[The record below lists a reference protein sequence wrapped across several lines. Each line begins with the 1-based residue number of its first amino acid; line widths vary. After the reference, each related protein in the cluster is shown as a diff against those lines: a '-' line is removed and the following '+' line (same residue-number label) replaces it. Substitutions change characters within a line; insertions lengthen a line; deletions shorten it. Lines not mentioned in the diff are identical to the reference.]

1 MKKDNDKNKYVAAI
15 LQRHYIDNNKYLYTF
30 HHLETGSY
38 DEQLHCFIDRNG
50 NEYAHMS
57 DDSLFYSE
65 IPYSYD
71 SIIEKKQLHEFFG
84 QDMPLSQCI
93 SLYEDILKDTICF
106 SCKTKD
112 GRIGRVTINLNQF
125 ESIINGQIPPEI
137 QNMQNITNTNSS
149 QDIDSE
155 TSLDNLI
162 LNIIDGTYTIDEL
175 KKLRESAQTNYG
187 NLENLLDTLNLQI
200 EASEKGESFVKLK
213 NEKKQKEL
221 EETFENVKDDKKKEG
236 ISEDKKDDE
245 ICIFTDRID
254 LIKILNAIKKTLIAQ
269 DDPARMVITE
279 IARKEQEPKLKERG
293 ILLTG
298 QTGVGKTKL
307 MSLIAKNLDR
317 PFYKID
323 ATKLTVPGYVGTDI
337 EEELWKLYVNC
348 GKDLN
353 KAEHA
358 IIFIDEIDKKGS
370 DKNSDI
376 SGKGVLNTLLPF
388 FEGTEYDACESVKT
402 STQKVKINTSNMTI
416 ILGGAFQSMYDNLKG
431 KKEIG
436 FKLESPNEQEK
447 NVEEKKAETEDFEKA
462 GIPKEFVGRIDV
474 IKLNDMDVNSIKRV
488 IKESDESAL
497 HMQEKIFKQL
507 GVKLT
512 SSEEFL
518 NKIASEAVRRKT
530 GARGLNTVIEA
541 ATREAYF
548 DVYTKPDEYS
558 EVILTEE
565 TAEDP
570 KKYILKPKNNVEKM

>member
-15 LQRHYIDNNKYLYTF
+15 LQRHYISNNQYLYTF

-38 DEQLHCFIDRNG
+38 DNQLHCFIDRNG

-57 DDSLFYSE
+57 DESLFYSE

-71 SIIEKKQLHEFFG
+71 NIIEKKQLHEFFG

-93 SLYEDILKDTICF
+93 PLYEDLLRDIVYF

-112 GRIGRVTINLNQF
+112 GRIGCVAINLDQF
-125 ESIINGQIPPEI
+125 ESLINGQMPPEI
-137 QNMQNITNTNSS
+137 QNMQNVTSTNPS
-149 QDIDSE
+149 QDIDPE
-155 TSLDNLI
+155 ASLDNLI
-162 LNIIDGTYTIDEL
+162 LNIIDEIYTIDEL
-175 KKLRESAQTNYG
+175 KKIRESAQTNYG
-187 NLENLLDTLNLQI
+187 NLERLLDTLNLQI

-221 EETFENVKDDKKKEG
+221 EETFKDVKEEKA

-245 ICIFTDRID
+245 VCIFTDRID
-254 LIKILNAIKKTLIAQ
+254 LIKILNTIKKTLIAQ
-269 DDPARMVITE
+269 DDPARIVITE

-293 ILLTG
+293 LLLTG

-317 PFYKID
+317 PFHKID

-337 EEELWKLYVNC
+337 EEELWKLYVEC

-436 FKLESPNEQEK
+436 FKLESSDEQEK
-447 NVEEKKAETEDFEKA
+447 NSEDKKAEIEDFEKA
-462 GIPKEFVGRIDV
+462 GIPKEFVGRVDV

-497 HMQEKIFKQL
+497 HIQEKIFKQL

-512 SSEEFL
+512 SKEEFL
-518 NKIASEAVRRKT
+518 DKIASEAVRRKT
-530 GARGLNTVIEA
+530 GARGLNTVIED

-548 DVYTKPDEYS
+548 NVYTKPDEYS
-558 EVILTEE
+558 EVILTKE
-565 TAEDP
+565 TADNP

>member
-15 LQRHYIDNNKYLYTF
+15 LQRHYISNNQYLYTF

-38 DEQLHCFIDRNG
+38 DNQLHCFIDRNG

-57 DDSLFYSE
+57 DESLFYSE

-71 SIIEKKQLHEFFG
+71 NIIEKKQLHEFFG

-93 SLYEDILKDTICF
+93 PLYEDLLRDIVYF

-112 GRIGRVTINLNQF
+112 GRIGCVAINLDQF
-125 ESIINGQIPPEI
+125 ESLINGQMPPEI
-137 QNMQNITNTNSS
+137 QNMQNVTSTTSS
-149 QDIDSE
+149 QDIDPE
-155 TSLDNLI
+155 ASLDNLI
-162 LNIIDGTYTIDEL
+162 LNIIDGIYTIDEL
-175 KKLRESAQTNYG
+175 KKIRESAQTNYG
-187 NLENLLDTLNLQI
+187 NLERLLDTLNLQI

-221 EETFENVKDDKKKEG
+221 EETFKDVKEEKA

-245 ICIFTDRID
+245 VCIFTDRID
-254 LIKILNAIKKTLIAQ
+254 LIKILNTIKKTLIAQ
-269 DDPARMVITE
+269 DDPARIVITE

-293 ILLTG
+293 LLLTG

-317 PFYKID
+317 PFHKID
-323 ATKLTVPGYVGTDI
+323 ATKLTVSGYVGTDI
-337 EEELWKLYVNC
+337 EEELWKLYVEC

-436 FKLESPNEQEK
+436 FKLESSDEQEK
-447 NVEEKKAETEDFEKA
+447 NSEDKKAEIEDFEKA
-462 GIPKEFVGRIDV
+462 GIPKEFVGRVDV

-497 HMQEKIFKQL
+497 HIQEKIFKQL

-512 SSEEFL
+512 STEEFL
-518 NKIASEAVRRKT
+518 DKIASEAVRRKT
-530 GARGLNTVIEA
+530 GARGLNTVIED

-548 DVYTKPDEYS
+548 NVYTKPDEYS
-558 EVILTEE
+558 EVILTKE
-565 TAEDP
+565 TADNP

>member
-15 LQRHYIDNNKYLYTF
+15 LQRHYISNNQYLYTF

-38 DEQLHCFIDRNG
+38 DNQLHCFIDRNG

-57 DDSLFYSE
+57 DESLFYSE

-71 SIIEKKQLHEFFG
+71 NIIEKKQLHEFFG

-93 SLYEDILKDTICF
+93 PLYEDLLRDIVYF

-112 GRIGRVTINLNQF
+112 GRIGCVAINLDQF
-125 ESIINGQIPPEI
+125 ESLINGQMPPEI
-137 QNMQNITNTNSS
+137 QNMQNVTSTTSS
-149 QDIDSE
+149 QDIDPE
-155 TSLDNLI
+155 ASLDNLI
-162 LNIIDGTYTIDEL
+162 LNIIDGIYTIDEL
-175 KKLRESAQTNYG
+175 KKIRESAQTNYG
-187 NLENLLDTLNLQI
+187 NLERLLDTLNLQI

-221 EETFENVKDDKKKEG
+221 EETFKDVKEEKA

-245 ICIFTDRID
+245 VCIFTDRID
-254 LIKILNAIKKTLIAQ
+254 LIKILNTIKKTLIAQ
-269 DDPARMVITE
+269 DDPARIVITE

-293 ILLTG
+293 LLLTG

-317 PFYKID
+317 PFHKID

-337 EEELWKLYVNC
+337 EEELWKLYVEC

-436 FKLESPNEQEK
+436 FKLESSDEQEK
-447 NVEEKKAETEDFEKA
+447 NSEDKKAEIEDFEKA
-462 GIPKEFVGRIDV
+462 GIPKEFVGRVDV

-497 HMQEKIFKQL
+497 HIQEKIFKQL

-512 SSEEFL
+512 STEEFL
-518 NKIASEAVRRKT
+518 DKIASEAVRRKT
-530 GARGLNTVIEA
+530 GARGLNTVIED

-548 DVYTKPDEYS
+548 NVYTKPDEYS
-558 EVILTEE
+558 EVILTKE
-565 TAEDP
+565 TADNP

>member
-57 DDSLFYSE
+57 DESLFYSE

-93 SLYEDILKDTICF
+93 SLYEDILKDIACF

-112 GRIGRVTINLNQF
+112 GRIGRVAINLNQF
-125 ESIINGQIPPEI
+125 ESLINGQMPPEI
-137 QNMQNITNTNSS
+137 QNMQNVTSTTSS
-149 QDIDSE
+149 QDVDPE
-155 TSLDNLI
+155 ASLDNLI

-221 EETFENVKDDKKKEG
+221 EETFEDVKDDKKKEG

-462 GIPKEFVGRIDV
+462 GIPKEFVG
-474 IKLNDMDVNSIKRV
+474 
-488 IKESDESAL
+488 
-497 HMQEKIFKQL
+497 
-507 GVKLT
+507 
-512 SSEEFL
+512 
-518 NKIASEAVRRKT
+518 
-530 GARGLNTVIEA
+530 
-541 ATREAYF
+541 
-548 DVYTKPDEYS
+548 
-558 EVILTEE
+558 
-565 TAEDP
+565 
-570 KKYILKPKNNVEKM
+570 

>member
-1 MKKDNDKNKYVAAI
+1 M
-15 LQRHYIDNNKYLYTF
+15 
-30 HHLETGSY
+30 
-38 DEQLHCFIDRNG
+38 
-50 NEYAHMS
+50 
-57 DDSLFYSE
+57 
-65 IPYSYD
+65 
-71 SIIEKKQLHEFFG
+71 
-84 QDMPLSQCI
+84 
-93 SLYEDILKDTICF
+93 
-106 SCKTKD
+106 
-112 GRIGRVTINLNQF
+112 
-125 ESIINGQIPPEI
+125 
-137 QNMQNITNTNSS
+137 
-149 QDIDSE
+149 
-155 TSLDNLI
+155 
-162 LNIIDGTYTIDEL
+162 

>member
-15 LQRHYIDNNKYLYTF
+15 LQRHYISNNQYLYTF

-38 DEQLHCFIDRNG
+38 DNQLHCFIDRNG

-57 DDSLFYSE
+57 DESLFYSE

-71 SIIEKKQLHEFFG
+71 NIIEKKQLHEFFG

-93 SLYEDILKDTICF
+93 PLYEDLLRDIVYF

-112 GRIGRVTINLNQF
+112 GRIGCVAINLDQF
-125 ESIINGQIPPEI
+125 ESLINGQMPPEI
-137 QNMQNITNTNSS
+137 QNMQNVTSTNPS
-149 QDIDSE
+149 QDIDPE
-155 TSLDNLI
+155 ASLDNLI
-162 LNIIDGTYTIDEL
+162 LNIIDGIYTIDEL
-175 KKLRESAQTNYG
+175 KKIRESAQTNYG
-187 NLENLLDTLNLQI
+187 NLERLLDTLNLQI

-221 EETFENVKDDKKKEG
+221 EETFKDVKEEKA

-245 ICIFTDRID
+245 GCIFTDRID
-254 LIKILNAIKKTLIAQ
+254 LIKILNTIKKTLIAQ
-269 DDPARMVITE
+269 DDPARIVITE

-293 ILLTG
+293 LLLTG

-317 PFYKID
+317 PFHKID

-337 EEELWKLYVNC
+337 EEELWKLYVEC

-436 FKLESPNEQEK
+436 FKLESSDEQEK
-447 NVEEKKAETEDFEKA
+447 NSEDKKAEIEDFEKA
-462 GIPKEFVGRIDV
+462 GIPKEFVGRVDV

-497 HMQEKIFKQL
+497 HIQEKIFKQL

-512 SSEEFL
+512 STEEFL
-518 NKIASEAVRRKT
+518 DKIASEAVRRKT
-530 GARGLNTVIEA
+530 GARGLNTVIED

-548 DVYTKPDEYS
+548 NVYTKPDEYS
-558 EVILTEE
+558 EVILTKE
-565 TAEDP
+565 TADNP

>member
-15 LQRHYIDNNKYLYTF
+15 LQRHYIGNNQYLYTF

-38 DEQLHCFIDRNG
+38 DNQLHCFIDRNG

-57 DDSLFYSE
+57 DESLFYSE

-71 SIIEKKQLHEFFG
+71 NIIEKKQLHEFFG

-93 SLYEDILKDTICF
+93 PLYEDLLRDVVYF

-112 GRIGRVTINLNQF
+112 GRIGCVAINLDQF
-125 ESIINGQIPPEI
+125 ESLINGQMPPEI
-137 QNMQNITNTNSS
+137 QNMQNVTSTNQS
-149 QDIDSE
+149 QDIDPE
-155 TSLDNLI
+155 ASLDNLI
-162 LNIIDGTYTIDEL
+162 LNIIDGIYTIDEL
-175 KKLRESAQTNYG
+175 KKIRESAQTNYG
-187 NLENLLDTLNLQI
+187 NLERLLDTLNLQI

-221 EETFENVKDDKKKEG
+221 EETFKDVKEEKEKA

-245 ICIFTDRID
+245 VCIFTDRID
-254 LIKILNAIKKTLIAQ
+254 LIKILNTIKKTLIAQ
-269 DDPARMVITE
+269 DDPARIVITE

-293 ILLTG
+293 LLLTG

-317 PFYKID
+317 PFHKID

-337 EEELWKLYVNC
+337 EEELWKLYVKC

-370 DKNSDI
+370 DNNSDI

-436 FKLESPNEQEK
+436 FKLESSHEQGK
-447 NVEEKKAETEDFEKA
+447 NSEDKKAEIEDFEKA
-462 GIPKEFVGRIDV
+462 GIPKEFVGRVDV

-497 HMQEKIFKQL
+497 HIQEKIFKQL

-512 SSEEFL
+512 STEEFL
-518 NKIASEAVRRKT
+518 DKIASEAVRRKT
-530 GARGLNTVIEA
+530 GARGLNTVIED

-548 DVYTKPDEYS
+548 NVYTKPDEYS
-558 EVILTEE
+558 EVILTKE
-565 TAEDP
+565 TADNP

>member
-15 LQRHYIDNNKYLYTF
+15 LQRHYIGNNQYLYTF

-38 DEQLHCFIDRNG
+38 DNQLHCFIDRNG

-57 DDSLFYSE
+57 DESLFYSE

-93 SLYEDILKDTICF
+93 PLYEDLLRDIVYF

-112 GRIGRVTINLNQF
+112 GRIGCVAINLDQF
-125 ESIINGQIPPEI
+125 ESLINGQMPPEI
-137 QNMQNITNTNSS
+137 QNMQNITGTNTS
-149 QDIDSE
+149 QDIDPE
-155 TSLDNLI
+155 ASLDNLI
-162 LNIIDGTYTIDEL
+162 LNIIDGIYTIDEL
-175 KKLRESAQTNYG
+175 KKIRVSAQTNYG
-187 NLENLLDTLNLQI
+187 NLERLLDTLNLQI

-221 EETFENVKDDKKKEG
+221 EETFKDVKEEKA

-245 ICIFTDRID
+245 VCIFTDRID
-254 LIKILNAIKKTLIAQ
+254 LIKILNTIKKTLIAQ
-269 DDPARMVITE
+269 DDPARIVITE

-293 ILLTG
+293 LLLTG

-317 PFYKID
+317 PFHKID

-337 EEELWKLYVNC
+337 EEELWKLYVEC

-436 FKLESPNEQEK
+436 FKLDSSDEQEK
-447 NVEEKKAETEDFEKA
+447 NSEDKKAEIEDFEKA
-462 GIPKEFVGRIDV
+462 GIPKEFVGRVDV

-497 HMQEKIFKQL
+497 HIQEKIFKQL

-512 SSEEFL
+512 STEEFL
-518 NKIASEAVRRKT
+518 DKIASEAVRRKT
-530 GARGLNTVIEA
+530 GARGLNTVIED

-548 DVYTKPDEYS
+548 NVYTKPDEYS
-558 EVILTEE
+558 EVILTKE
-565 TAEDP
+565 TADNP

>member
-57 DDSLFYSE
+57 DESLFYSE

-71 SIIEKKQLHEFFG
+71 SIIEKKQLHDFFG

-93 SLYEDILKDTICF
+93 SLYEDILKNIACF

-125 ESIINGQIPPEI
+125 ESLINGQMPPEI
-137 QNMQNITNTNSS
+137 QNMQNVTSTTSS
-149 QDIDSE
+149 QDVDPE
-155 TSLDNLI
+155 ASLDNLI

-221 EETFENVKDDKKKEG
+221 EETFEDVKEEQKE
-236 ISEDKKDDE
+236 ETKVENKNH
-245 ICIFTDRID
+245 ID
-254 LIKILNAIKKTLIAQ
+254 LVKLLNEIKKTLIAQ
-269 DDPARMVITE
+269 DEPARRVITE
-279 IARKEQEPKLKERG
+279 IARKEQNPELKNRG

-298 QTGVGKTKL
+298 STGVGKTKL

-323 ATKLTVPGYVGTDI
+323 ATKLTIPGYVGTDI
-337 EEELWKLYVNC
+337 EEELWNLYVKC
-348 GKDLN
+348 GKDVE

-358 IIFIDEIDKKGS
+358 VIFLDEIDKKGS
-370 DKNSDI
+370 DNKSDV
-376 SGKGVLNTLLPF
+376 SGRGVLNILLPF
-388 FEGTEYDACESVKT
+388 IEGTEYDACASVKT
-402 STQKVKINTSNMTI
+402 ATQKVKINTSNMII
-416 ILGGAFQSMYDNLKG
+416 ILGGAFQDVYDNLK
-431 KKEIG
+431 KKNGIG
-436 FKLESPNEQEK
+436 FGATQDEQK
-447 NVEEKKAETEDFEKA
+447 PQATTKDFVKKA
-462 GIPKEFVGRIDV
+462 GIPDEFLGRVTIV
-474 IKLNDMDVNSIKRV
+474 KLNDMDANSIKR
-488 IKESDESAL
+488 ILKESDESAL
-497 HMQEKIFKQL
+497 HIQEKLFKEL

-512 SSEEFL
+512 STEEFL
-518 NKIASEAVRRKT
+518 DKIAMEAVERKT
-530 GARGLNTVIEA
+530 GARGLNNVVDD
-541 ATREAYF
+541 ATWEAYNE
-548 DVYTKPDEYS
+548 VYTHPNEYS
-558 EVILTEE
+558 EVILTKD
-565 TAEDP
+565 TADNP
-570 KKYILKPKNNVEKM
+570 KKYILKK

>member
-57 DDSLFYSE
+57 DESLFYSE

-93 SLYEDILKDTICF
+93 SLYEDILKDIACF

-125 ESIINGQIPPEI
+125 ESLINGQIPPEI
-137 QNMQNITNTNSS
+137 QNMQNVTSTTPS
-149 QDIDSE
+149 QDIDPE
-155 TSLDNLI
+155 ASLDNLI

-175 KKLRESAQTNYG
+175 KRIRESAQTNYG

-221 EETFENVKDDKKKEG
+221 EETFEDVKEEQKE
-236 ISEDKKDDE
+236 ETKVENKNH
-245 ICIFTDRID
+245 ID
-254 LIKILNAIKKTLIAQ
+254 LVKLLNEIKKTLIAQ
-269 DDPARMVITE
+269 DEPARRVITE
-279 IARKEQEPKLKERG
+279 IARKEQNPELKNRG

-298 QTGVGKTKL
+298 STGVGKTKL

-323 ATKLTVPGYVGTDI
+323 ATKLTIPGYVGTDI
-337 EEELWKLYVNC
+337 EEELWNLYVKC
-348 GKDLN
+348 GKDVE

-358 IIFIDEIDKKGS
+358 VIFLDEIDKKGS
-370 DKNSDI
+370 DNKSDV
-376 SGKGVLNTLLPF
+376 SGRGVLNILLPF
-388 FEGTEYDACESVKT
+388 IEGTEYDACASVKT
-402 STQKVKINTSNMTI
+402 ATQKVKINTSNMII
-416 ILGGAFQSMYDNLKG
+416 ILGGAFQDVYDNLK
-431 KKEIG
+431 KKNGIG
-436 FKLESPNEQEK
+436 FGATQDEQK
-447 NVEEKKAETEDFEKA
+447 PQATTKDFVKKA
-462 GIPKEFVGRIDV
+462 GIPDEFMGRVAIV
-474 IKLNDMDVNSIKRV
+474 KLNDMDANSIKR
-488 IKESDESAL
+488 ILKESDESAL
-497 HMQEKIFKQL
+497 HIQEKLFKEL

-512 SSEEFL
+512 STEEFL
-518 NKIASEAVRRKT
+518 DKIAIEAVERKT
-530 GARGLNTVIEA
+530 GARGLNNVVDD
-541 ATREAYF
+541 ATWEAYNE
-548 DVYTKPDEYS
+548 VYTHPNEYS
-558 EVILTEE
+558 EVILTKD
-565 TAEDP
+565 TADNP
-570 KKYILKPKNNVEKM
+570 KKYILKK

>member
-57 DDSLFYSE
+57 DESLFYSE

-93 SLYEDILKDTICF
+93 SLYEDILKDIACF

-125 ESIINGQIPPEI
+125 ESLINGQIPPEI
-137 QNMQNITNTNSS
+137 QNMQNVTSTTPS
-149 QDIDSE
+149 QDIDPE
-155 TSLDNLI
+155 ASLDNLI

-175 KKLRESAQTNYG
+175 KRIRESAQTNYG

-221 EETFENVKDDKKKEG
+221 EETFEDVKEEQKE
-236 ISEDKKDDE
+236 ETKVENKNH
-245 ICIFTDRID
+245 ID
-254 LIKILNAIKKTLIAQ
+254 LVKLLNEIKKTLIAQ
-269 DDPARMVITE
+269 DEPARRVITE
-279 IARKEQEPKLKERG
+279 IARKEQNPELKNRG
-293 ILLTG
+293 ILLTVS
-298 QTGVGKTKL
+298 TGVGKTKL

-323 ATKLTVPGYVGTDI
+323 ATKLTIPGYVGTDI
-337 EEELWKLYVNC
+337 EEELWNLYVKC
-348 GKDLN
+348 GKDVE

-358 IIFIDEIDKKGS
+358 VIFLDEIDKKGS
-370 DKNSDI
+370 DNKSDV
-376 SGKGVLNTLLPF
+376 SGRGVLNILLPF
-388 FEGTEYDACESVKT
+388 IEGTEYDACASVKT
-402 STQKVKINTSNMTI
+402 ATQKVKINTSNMII
-416 ILGGAFQSMYDNLKG
+416 ILGGAFQDVYDNLK
-431 KKEIG
+431 KKNGIG
-436 FKLESPNEQEK
+436 FGATQDEQK
-447 NVEEKKAETEDFEKA
+447 PQATTKDFVKKA
-462 GIPKEFVGRIDV
+462 GIPDEFMGRVTIV
-474 IKLNDMDVNSIKRV
+474 KLNDMDANSIKR
-488 IKESDESAL
+488 ILKESDESAL
-497 HMQEKIFKQL
+497 HIQEKLFKEL

-512 SSEEFL
+512 STEEFL
-518 NKIASEAVRRKT
+518 DKIAMEAVERKT
-530 GARGLNTVIEA
+530 GARGLNNVVDD
-541 ATREAYF
+541 ATWEAYNE
-548 DVYTKPDEYS
+548 VYTHPNEYS
-558 EVILTEE
+558 EVILTKD
-565 TAEDP
+565 TADNP
-570 KKYILKPKNNVEKM
+570 KKYILKK

>member
-57 DDSLFYSE
+57 DESLFYSE

-84 QDMPLSQCI
+84 QDMSLSQCI
-93 SLYEDILKDTICF
+93 SLYEDILKDIACF

-125 ESIINGQIPPEI
+125 ESLINGQIPPEI
-137 QNMQNITNTNSS
+137 QNMQNVTSTTPS
-149 QDIDSE
+149 QDIDPE
-155 TSLDNLI
+155 ASLDNLI

-175 KKLRESAQTNYG
+175 KRIRESAQTNYG

-221 EETFENVKDDKKKEG
+221 EETFEDVKEEQKE
-236 ISEDKKDDE
+236 ETKVENKNH
-245 ICIFTDRID
+245 ID
-254 LIKILNAIKKTLIAQ
+254 LVKLLNEIKKTLIAQ
-269 DDPARMVITE
+269 DEPARRVITE
-279 IARKEQEPKLKERG
+279 IARKEQNPELKNRG

-298 QTGVGKTKL
+298 STGVGKTKL

-323 ATKLTVPGYVGTDI
+323 ATKLTIPGYVGTDI
-337 EEELWKLYVNC
+337 EEELWNLYVKC
-348 GKDLN
+348 GKDVE

-358 IIFIDEIDKKGS
+358 VIFLDEIDKKGS
-370 DKNSDI
+370 DNKSDV
-376 SGKGVLNTLLPF
+376 SGRGVLNILLPF
-388 FEGTEYDACESVKT
+388 IEGTEYDACASVKT
-402 STQKVKINTSNMTI
+402 ATQKVKINTSNMII
-416 ILGGAFQSMYDNLKG
+416 ILGGAFQDVYDNLK
-431 KKEIG
+431 KKNGIG
-436 FKLESPNEQEK
+436 FGATQDEQK
-447 NVEEKKAETEDFEKA
+447 PQATTKDFVKKA
-462 GIPKEFVGRIDV
+462 GIPDEFMGRVTIV
-474 IKLNDMDVNSIKRV
+474 KLNDMDANSIKR
-488 IKESDESAL
+488 ILKESDESAL
-497 HMQEKIFKQL
+497 HIQEKLFKEL

-512 SSEEFL
+512 STEEFL
-518 NKIASEAVRRKT
+518 DKIAMEAVERKT
-530 GARGLNTVIEA
+530 GARGLNNVVDD
-541 ATREAYF
+541 ATWEAYNE
-548 DVYTKPDEYS
+548 VYTHPNEYS
-558 EVILTEE
+558 EVILTKD
-565 TAEDP
+565 TADNP
-570 KKYILKPKNNVEKM
+570 KKYILKK

>member
-15 LQRHYIDNNKYLYTF
+15 LQRHYISNNQYLYTF

-38 DEQLHCFIDRNG
+38 DNQLHCFIDRNG

-57 DDSLFYSE
+57 DESLFYSE

-71 SIIEKKQLHEFFG
+71 NIIEKKQLHEFFG

-93 SLYEDILKDTICF
+93 PLYEDLLRDIVYF

-112 GRIGRVTINLNQF
+112 GRIGCVAINLDQF
-125 ESIINGQIPPEI
+125 ESLINGQMPPEI
-137 QNMQNITNTNSS
+137 QNMQNVTSTNPS
-149 QDIDSE
+149 QDIDPE
-155 TSLDNLI
+155 ASLDNLI
-162 LNIIDGTYTIDEL
+162 LNIIDGIYTIDEL
-175 KKLRESAQTNYG
+175 KKIRESAQTNYG
-187 NLENLLDTLNLQI
+187 NLERLLDTLNLQI

-221 EETFENVKDDKKKEG
+221 EETFKDVKEEKA

-245 ICIFTDRID
+245 VCIFTDRID
-254 LIKILNAIKKTLIAQ
+254 LIKILNTIKKTLIAQ
-269 DDPARMVITE
+269 DDPARIVITE

-293 ILLTG
+293 LLLTG

-317 PFYKID
+317 PFHKID

-337 EEELWKLYVNC
+337 EEELWKLYVEC

-436 FKLESPNEQEK
+436 FKLESSDEQEK
-447 NVEEKKAETEDFEKA
+447 NSEDKKAEIEDFEKA
-462 GIPKEFVGRIDV
+462 GIPKEFVGRVDV

-497 HMQEKIFKQL
+497 HIQEKIFKQL

-512 SSEEFL
+512 STEEFL
-518 NKIASEAVRRKT
+518 DKIASEAVRRKT
-530 GARGLNTVIEA
+530 GARGLNTVIED

-548 DVYTKPDEYS
+548 NVYTKPDEYS
-558 EVILTEE
+558 EVILTKE
-565 TAEDP
+565 TADNP

>member
-57 DDSLFYSE
+57 DESLFYSE

-93 SLYEDILKDTICF
+93 SLYEELLKDTICF

-125 ESIINGQIPPEI
+125 ESLINGQIPPEI
-137 QNMQNITNTNSS
+137 QNMQNITDTNYS

-162 LNIIDGTYTIDEL
+162 LNIIDGTYTIEEL

-221 EETFENVKDDKKKEG
+221 EETFEVVKEEQKE
-236 ISEDKKDDE
+236 ENKVENKNH
-245 ICIFTDRID
+245 ID
-254 LIKILNAIKKTLIAQ
+254 LVKLLNEIKKTLIAQ
-269 DDPARMVITE
+269 DEPARRVITE
-279 IARKEQEPKLKERG
+279 IARKEQNPELKNRG

-298 QTGVGKTKL
+298 STGVGKTKL

-337 EEELWKLYVNC
+337 EEELWNLYVKC
-348 GKDLN
+348 GKDVE

-358 IIFIDEIDKKGS
+358 VIFLDEIDKKGS
-370 DKNSDI
+370 DNKSDI
-376 SGKGVLNTLLPF
+376 SGRGVLNILLPF
-388 FEGTEYDACESVKT
+388 IEGTEYDACASVKAA
-402 STQKVKINTSNMTI
+402 TQRVKINTSNMI
-416 ILGGAFQSMYDNLKG
+416 VILGGAFQDVYDNLK
-431 KKEIG
+431 KKNGIG
-436 FKLESPNEQEK
+436 FGATQDEQK
-447 NVEEKKAETEDFEKA
+447 PQATTKDFVKKA
-462 GIPKEFVGRIDV
+462 GIPDEFMGRVTIV
-474 IKLNDMDVNSIKRV
+474 KLNDMDANSIKR
-488 IKESDESAL
+488 ILKESDESAL
-497 HMQEKIFKQL
+497 HIQEKLFKEL

-512 SSEEFL
+512 STEEFL
-518 NKIASEAVRRKT
+518 DKIAMEAVERKT
-530 GARGLNTVIEA
+530 GARGLNNVVDD
-541 ATREAYF
+541 ATWEAYNE
-548 DVYTKPDEYS
+548 VYTHPNEYS
-558 EVILTEE
+558 EVILTKD
-565 TAEDP
+565 TADNP
-570 KKYILKPKNNVEKM
+570 KKYILKK

>member
-57 DDSLFYSE
+57 DESLFYSE

-93 SLYEDILKDTICF
+93 SLYEDILKDIACF

-125 ESIINGQIPPEI
+125 ESLINGQIPPEI
-137 QNMQNITNTNSS
+137 QNMQNVTSTTPS
-149 QDIDSE
+149 QDIDPE
-155 TSLDNLI
+155 ASLDNLI

-175 KKLRESAQTNYG
+175 KRIRESAQTNYG

-221 EETFENVKDDKKKEG
+221 EETFEDVKEEQKE
-236 ISEDKKDDE
+236 ETKVENKNH
-245 ICIFTDRID
+245 ID
-254 LIKILNAIKKTLIAQ
+254 LVKLLNEIKKTLIAQ
-269 DDPARMVITE
+269 DEPARRVITE
-279 IARKEQEPKLKERG
+279 IARKEQNPELKNRG

-298 QTGVGKTKL
+298 STGVGKTKL

-323 ATKLTVPGYVGTDI
+323 ATKLTIPGYVGTDI
-337 EEELWKLYVNC
+337 EEELWNLYVKC
-348 GKDLN
+348 GKDVE

-358 IIFIDEIDKKGS
+358 VIFLDEIDKKGS
-370 DKNSDI
+370 DNKSDV
-376 SGKGVLNTLLPF
+376 SGRGVLNILLPF
-388 FEGTEYDACESVKT
+388 IEGTEYDACASVKT
-402 STQKVKINTSNMTI
+402 ATQKVKINTSNMI
-416 ILGGAFQSMYDNLKG
+416 IIFGGAFQDVYDNLK
-431 KKEIG
+431 KKNGIG
-436 FKLESPNEQEK
+436 FGATQDEQK
-447 NVEEKKAETEDFEKA
+447 PQATTKDFVKKA
-462 GIPKEFVGRIDV
+462 GIPDEFMGRVTIV
-474 IKLNDMDVNSIKRV
+474 KLNDMDANSIKR
-488 IKESDESAL
+488 ILKESDESAL
-497 HMQEKIFKQL
+497 HIQEKLFKEL

-512 SSEEFL
+512 STEEFL
-518 NKIASEAVRRKT
+518 DKIAMEAVERKT
-530 GARGLNTVIEA
+530 GARGLNNVVDD
-541 ATREAYF
+541 ATWEAYNE
-548 DVYTKPDEYS
+548 VYTHPNEYS
-558 EVILTEE
+558 EVILTKD
-565 TAEDP
+565 TADNP
-570 KKYILKPKNNVEKM
+570 KKYILKK

>member
-15 LQRHYIDNNKYLYTF
+15 LQRHYVDNNKYLYTF

-57 DDSLFYSE
+57 DESLFYSE

-71 SIIEKKQLHEFFG
+71 SIIEKKQLHDFFG

-93 SLYEDILKDTICF
+93 SLYEDILKDIACF

-125 ESIINGQIPPEI
+125 ESLINGQMPPEI
-137 QNMQNITNTNSS
+137 QNMQNVTSTTSS
-149 QDIDSE
+149 QDVDPE
-155 TSLDNLI
+155 ASLDNLI

-221 EETFENVKDDKKKEG
+221 EETFEVVKEEQKE
-236 ISEDKKDDE
+236 ENKVENKNH
-245 ICIFTDRID
+245 ID
-254 LIKILNAIKKTLIAQ
+254 LVKLLNEIKKTLIAQ
-269 DDPARMVITE
+269 DEPARRVITE
-279 IARKEQEPKLKERG
+279 IARKEQNPELKNRG

-298 QTGVGKTKL
+298 STGVGKTKL

-323 ATKLTVPGYVGTDI
+323 ATKLTIPGYVGTDI
-337 EEELWKLYVNC
+337 EEELWNLYVKC
-348 GKDLN
+348 GKDVE

-358 IIFIDEIDKKGS
+358 VIFLDEIDKKGS
-370 DKNSDI
+370 DNKSDI
-376 SGKGVLNTLLPF
+376 SGRGVLNILLPF
-388 FEGTEYDACESVKT
+388 IEGTEYDACASVKT
-402 STQKVKINTSNMTI
+402 ATQKVKINTSNMI
-416 ILGGAFQSMYDNLKG
+416 VILGGAFQDVYDNLK
-431 KKEIG
+431 KKNGIG
-436 FKLESPNEQEK
+436 FGATQDEQK
-447 NVEEKKAETEDFEKA
+447 PQATTKDFVKKA
-462 GIPKEFVGRIDV
+462 GIPDEFMGRVTIV
-474 IKLNDMDVNSIKRV
+474 KLNDMDANSIKR
-488 IKESDESAL
+488 ILKESDESAL
-497 HMQEKIFKQL
+497 HIQEKLFKEL

-512 SSEEFL
+512 STEEFL
-518 NKIASEAVRRKT
+518 DKIAMEAVERKT
-530 GARGLNTVIEA
+530 GARGLNNVVDD
-541 ATREAYF
+541 ATWEAYNE
-548 DVYTKPDEYS
+548 VYTHPNEYS
-558 EVILTEE
+558 EVVLTED
-565 TAEDP
+565 TADDP
-570 KKYILKPKNNVEKM
+570 KKYILKQKNNVEKNVEQ

>member
-57 DDSLFYSE
+57 DESLFYSE

-84 QDMPLSQCI
+84 QDMPLSQYI
-93 SLYEDILKDTICF
+93 SLYEDILKDIACF

-125 ESIINGQIPPEI
+125 ESLINGQIPPEI
-137 QNMQNITNTNSS
+137 QNMQNVTSTTPS
-149 QDIDSE
+149 QDIDPE
-155 TSLDNLI
+155 ASLDNLI

-175 KKLRESAQTNYG
+175 KRIRESAQTNYG

-221 EETFENVKDDKKKEG
+221 EETFEDVKEEQKEKNKV
-236 ISEDKKDDE
+236 ENKNH
-245 ICIFTDRID
+245 ID
-254 LIKILNAIKKTLIAQ
+254 LVKLLNEIKKTLIAQ
-269 DDPARMVITE
+269 DEPARRVITE
-279 IARKEQEPKLKERG
+279 IARKEQNPELKNRG

-298 QTGVGKTKL
+298 STGVGKTKL

-323 ATKLTVPGYVGTDI
+323 ATKLTIPGYVGTDI
-337 EEELWKLYVNC
+337 EEELWNLYVKC
-348 GKDLN
+348 GKDVE

-358 IIFIDEIDKKGS
+358 VIFLDEIDKKGS
-370 DKNSDI
+370 DNKSDV
-376 SGKGVLNTLLPF
+376 SGRGVLNILLPF
-388 FEGTEYDACESVKT
+388 IEGTEYDACASVKT
-402 STQKVKINTSNMTI
+402 ATQKVKINTSNMII
-416 ILGGAFQSMYDNLKG
+416 ILGGAFQDVYDNLK
-431 KKEIG
+431 KKNGIG
-436 FKLESPNEQEK
+436 FGATQDEQK
-447 NVEEKKAETEDFEKA
+447 PQATTKDFVKKA
-462 GIPKEFVGRIDV
+462 GIPDEFMGRVTIV
-474 IKLNDMDVNSIKRV
+474 KLNDMDANSIKR
-488 IKESDESAL
+488 ILKESDESAL
-497 HMQEKIFKQL
+497 HIQEKLFKEL

-512 SSEEFL
+512 STEEFL
-518 NKIASEAVRRKT
+518 DKIAMEAVERKT
-530 GARGLNTVIEA
+530 GARGLNNVVDD
-541 ATREAYF
+541 ATWEAYNE
-548 DVYTKPDEYS
+548 VYTHPNEYS
-558 EVILTEE
+558 EVILTKD
-565 TAEDP
+565 TADNP
-570 KKYILKPKNNVEKM
+570 KKYILKK

>member
-57 DDSLFYSE
+57 DESLFYSE

-93 SLYEDILKDTICF
+93 SLYEDILKDIACF

-125 ESIINGQIPPEI
+125 ESLINGQIPPEI
-137 QNMQNITNTNSS
+137 QNMQNVTSTTPS
-149 QDIDSE
+149 QDIDPE
-155 TSLDNLI
+155 ASLDNLI

-175 KKLRESAQTNYG
+175 KRIRESAQTNYG

-221 EETFENVKDDKKKEG
+221 EETFEDVKEEQKE
-236 ISEDKKDDE
+236 ETKVENKNH
-245 ICIFTDRID
+245 ID
-254 LIKILNAIKKTLIAQ
+254 LVKLLNEIKKTLIAQ
-269 DDPARMVITE
+269 DEPARRVITE
-279 IARKEQEPKLKERG
+279 IARKEQNPELKNRG

-298 QTGVGKTKL
+298 STGVGKTKL

-323 ATKLTVPGYVGTDI
+323 ATKLTIPGYVGTDI
-337 EEELWKLYVNC
+337 EEELWNLYVKC
-348 GKDLN
+348 GKDVE

-358 IIFIDEIDKKGS
+358 VIFLDEIDKKGS
-370 DKNSDI
+370 DNKSDV
-376 SGKGVLNTLLPF
+376 SGRGVLNILLPF
-388 FEGTEYDACESVKT
+388 IEGTEYDACASVKT
-402 STQKVKINTSNMTI
+402 ATQKVKINTSNMII
-416 ILGGAFQSMYDNLKG
+416 ILGGAFQDVYDNLK
-431 KKEIG
+431 KKNGIG
-436 FKLESPNEQEK
+436 FGATQDEQK
-447 NVEEKKAETEDFEKA
+447 PQATTKDFVKKA
-462 GIPKEFVGRIDV
+462 GIPDEFMGRVTIV
-474 IKLNDMDVNSIKRV
+474 KLNDMDANSIKR
-488 IKESDESAL
+488 ILKESDESAL
-497 HMQEKIFKQL
+497 HIQEKLFKEL

-512 SSEEFL
+512 STEEFL
-518 NKIASEAVRRKT
+518 DKIAIEAVERKT
-530 GARGLNTVIEA
+530 GARGLNNVVDD
-541 ATREAYF
+541 ATWEAYNE
-548 DVYTKPDEYS
+548 VYTHPNEYS
-558 EVILTEE
+558 EVILTKD
-565 TAEDP
+565 TADNP
-570 KKYILKPKNNVEKM
+570 KKYILKK

>member
-15 LQRHYIDNNKYLYTF
+15 LQRHYISNNQYLYTF

-38 DEQLHCFIDRNG
+38 DNQLHCFIDRNG

-57 DDSLFYSE
+57 DESLFYSE

-71 SIIEKKQLHEFFG
+71 NIIEKKQLHEFFG

-93 SLYEDILKDTICF
+93 PLYEDLLRDIVYF
-106 SCKTKD
+106 SCRTKD
-112 GRIGRVTINLNQF
+112 GRIGCVAINLDQF
-125 ESIINGQIPPEI
+125 ESLINGQMPPEI
-137 QNMQNITNTNSS
+137 QNMQNVTSTNPS
-149 QDIDSE
+149 QDIDPE
-155 TSLDNLI
+155 ASLDNLI
-162 LNIIDGTYTIDEL
+162 LNIIDGIYTIDEL
-175 KKLRESAQTNYG
+175 KKIRESAQTNYG
-187 NLENLLDTLNLQI
+187 NLERLLDTLNLQI

-221 EETFENVKDDKKKEG
+221 EETFKDVKEEKA

-245 ICIFTDRID
+245 VCIFTDRID
-254 LIKILNAIKKTLIAQ
+254 LIKILNTIKKTLIAQ
-269 DDPARMVITE
+269 DDPARIVITE

-293 ILLTG
+293 LLLTG

-317 PFYKID
+317 PFHKID

-337 EEELWKLYVNC
+337 EEELWKLYVEC

-436 FKLESPNEQEK
+436 FKLESSDEQEK
-447 NVEEKKAETEDFEKA
+447 NSEDKKAEIEDFEKA
-462 GIPKEFVGRIDV
+462 GIPKEFVGRVDV

-497 HMQEKIFKQL
+497 HIQEKIFKQL

-512 SSEEFL
+512 STEEFL
-518 NKIASEAVRRKT
+518 DKIASEAVRRKT
-530 GARGLNTVIEA
+530 GARGLNTVIED

-548 DVYTKPDEYS
+548 NVYTKPDEYS
-558 EVILTEE
+558 EVILTKE
-565 TAEDP
+565 TADNP

>member
-57 DDSLFYSE
+57 DESLFYSE

-71 SIIEKKQLHEFFG
+71 SIIEKKQLHDFFG

-93 SLYEDILKDTICF
+93 SLYEDILKDIACF

-125 ESIINGQIPPEI
+125 ESLINGQMPPEI
-137 QNMQNITNTNSS
+137 QNMQNVTSTTSS
-149 QDIDSE
+149 QDVDPE
-155 TSLDNLI
+155 ASLDNLI

-175 KKLRESAQTNYG
+175 KRIRESAQTNYG

-221 EETFENVKDDKKKEG
+221 EETFEDVKEEQKEKTKV
-236 ISEDKKDDE
+236 ENKNH
-245 ICIFTDRID
+245 ID
-254 LIKILNAIKKTLIAQ
+254 LVKLLNEIKKTLIAQ
-269 DDPARMVITE
+269 DEPARRVITE
-279 IARKEQEPKLKERG
+279 IARKEQNPELKNRG

-298 QTGVGKTKL
+298 STGVGKTKL

-323 ATKLTVPGYVGTDI
+323 ATKLTIPGYVGTDI
-337 EEELWKLYVNC
+337 EEELWNLYVKC
-348 GKDLN
+348 GKDVE

-358 IIFIDEIDKKGS
+358 VIFLDEIDKKGS
-370 DKNSDI
+370 DNKSDV
-376 SGKGVLNTLLPF
+376 SGRGVLNILLPF
-388 FEGTEYDACESVKT
+388 IEGTEYDACASVKT
-402 STQKVKINTSNMTI
+402 ATQRVKINTSNMI
-416 ILGGAFQSMYDNLKG
+416 VILGGAFQDVYDNLK
-431 KKEIG
+431 KKNGIG
-436 FKLESPNEQEK
+436 FGATQDEQK
-447 NVEEKKAETEDFEKA
+447 PQATTKDFVKKA
-462 GIPKEFVGRIDV
+462 GIPDEFMGRVTIV
-474 IKLNDMDVNSIKRV
+474 KLNDMDANSIKR
-488 IKESDESAL
+488 ILKESDESAL
-497 HMQEKIFKQL
+497 HIQEKLFKEL

-512 SSEEFL
+512 STEEFL
-518 NKIASEAVRRKT
+518 DKIAMEAVERKT
-530 GARGLNTVIEA
+530 GARGLNNVVDD
-541 ATREAYF
+541 ATWEAYNE
-548 DVYTKPDEYS
+548 VYTHPNEYS
-558 EVILTEE
+558 EVILTKD
-565 TAEDP
+565 TADNP
-570 KKYILKPKNNVEKM
+570 KKYILKK

>member
-15 LQRHYIDNNKYLYTF
+15 LQRNYISNNQYLYTF

-38 DEQLHCFIDRNG
+38 DNQLHCFIDRNG

-57 DDSLFYSE
+57 DESLFYSE

-93 SLYEDILKDTICF
+93 PLYEDLLRDIVYF

-112 GRIGRVTINLNQF
+112 GRIGCVAINLDQF
-125 ESIINGQIPPEI
+125 ESLINGQMPLEI
-137 QNMQNITNTNSS
+137 QNMQNVTSTNTS
-149 QDIDSE
+149 QDIDPE
-155 TSLDNLI
+155 ASLDNLI
-162 LNIIDGTYTIDEL
+162 LNIIDEIYTIDEL
-175 KKLRESAQTNYG
+175 KKIRESAQTNYG
-187 NLENLLDTLNLQI
+187 NLERLLDTLNLQI

-221 EETFENVKDDKKKEG
+221 EETFKDVKEEKV

-245 ICIFTDRID
+245 VCIFTDRID
-254 LIKILNAIKKTLIAQ
+254 LIKILNTIKKTLIAQ
-269 DDPARMVITE
+269 DDPARIVITE

-293 ILLTG
+293 LLLTG

-317 PFYKID
+317 PFHKID

-337 EEELWKLYVNC
+337 EEELWKLYVEC

-436 FKLESPNEQEK
+436 FKLDSSDEQEK
-447 NVEEKKAETEDFEKA
+447 NSEEKTAEIEDFEKA
-462 GIPKEFVGRIDV
+462 GIPKEFVGRVDV

-497 HMQEKIFKQL
+497 HIQEKIFKQL

-512 SSEEFL
+512 STEEFL
-518 NKIASEAVRRKT
+518 DKIASEAVRRKT
-530 GARGLNTVIEA
+530 GARGLNTVIED

-548 DVYTKPDEYS
+548 NVYTKPDEYS
-558 EVILTEE
+558 EVILTKE
-565 TAEDP
+565 TADNP